1 MQSRP
6 RQPNSS
12 RLEGGNANVT
22 SAVGM
27 EETVGYQ
34 RAKRNSLFT
43 QTIISISGLICS
55 AFLLGTFAQAYSN
68 NLLEQQVQTAQ
79 QSLQQVLAKHKEL
92 KQAVDYYKDP
102 AVIESEARQQL
113 GYVRPGEQAAM
124 VVSRDAG
131 KPQQHSS
138 KQKNRSQ
145 PQGFWQEWWHIFFGG

>member
-12 RLEGGNANVT
+12 RLEGSNANVT

-79 QSLQQVLAKHKEL
+79 QSLQQVLAKHKDL

-113 GYVRPGEQAAM
+113 GYVRPGEQAVM
-124 VVSRDAG
+124 VVSRDTG
-131 KPQQHSS
+131 EPQQHSLNP
-138 KQKNRSQ
+138 KNRPQ
-145 PQGFWQEWWHIFFGG
+145 PQGFWQDWWHIFFGG

>member
-1 MQSRP
+1 MQSLP

-12 RLEGGNANVT
+12 RLEGSNVNVT

-27 EETVGYQ
+27 EETVGHQ

-43 QTIISISGLICS
+43 QTVLSISGLICS

-68 NLLEQQVQTAQ
+68 SLLEQQVQAAQ
-79 QSLQQVLAKHKEL
+79 QSLQQVRAKHKEL

-113 GYVRPGEQAAM
+113 GYVRAGEQAVM
-124 VVSRDAG
+124 IVNTNAG
-131 KPQQHSS
+131 KPQQHAS
-138 KQKNRSQ
+138 KQRHRSQ
-145 PQGFWQEWWHIFFGG
+145 QQGFWQDWWHIFFGG